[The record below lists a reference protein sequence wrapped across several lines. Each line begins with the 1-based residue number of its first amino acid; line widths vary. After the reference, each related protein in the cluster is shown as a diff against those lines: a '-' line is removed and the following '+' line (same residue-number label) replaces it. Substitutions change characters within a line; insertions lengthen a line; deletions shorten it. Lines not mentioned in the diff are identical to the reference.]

1 MKIFDICIKVFRLLQ
16 YKSML
21 RLKYVVSKSI
31 LGHFNVNVCCDQ
43 LDVNVYFDLV
53 STALH
58 AQYLPHNGE
67 LSLLK

>member
-1 MKIFDICIKVFRLLQ
+1 
-16 YKSML
+16 ML